1 MKRLHKICCL
11 LIVAI
16 FVLSTTAGC
25 GGKTSSVSAGSTGTA
40 SSAPKKDTL
49 KVAFTSEPPSLTTYD
64 HDSLISV
71 GMNNLTYNGLVRI
84 DNGTLEPVLDLAES
98 YDIKGDVEWTFKL
111 RQGVKFHNDDD
122 FTADDVVA
130 TINYVKTIPGSVGY
144 TSNIAKVEAID
155 KYTVKLTTATPYAGL
170 LYDLGYHYNY
180 IMPKGPLA
188 QGNDFNKNPIGTGP
202 YKLSNWVYGNELT
215 FVAFDNYF
223 DPAHKAKIK
232 TLKFTVIP
240 EGASRAIALEAG
252 EVDFVWEVNGADV
265 AKLKANNKIKVEE
278 INSVDNVVLGLNL
291 DKAPLNSADFRNAIN
306 CAINRKDIIGGALN
320 GFGMV
325 NYSAISMG
333 YAESTQRNAATFDLD
348 KAKEYLKAW
357 GGDPASV
364 TLPILCTN
372 ETRVGIATI
381 IQSNLAKIGIKA
393 EVVPMDTATNFAKMN
408 SGDYVA
414 SIFSW
419 SPSNALTYVTRY
431 HSERRKS
438 KPGVLND
445 PEVDAMV
452 VKAKAT
458 LDTTARKAIIEDIVA
473 RVNTLSPQPSLYQ
486 SVWFRAHDAN
496 LAGVVCSGSGYAS
509 FQDMYWK

>member
-1 MKRLHKICCL
+1 MKRLHRICCL
-11 LIVAI
+11 PIIAI
-16 FVLSTTAGC
+16 LAIGTIAGC
-25 GGKTSSVSAGSTGTA
+25 GKTGGASAGGSAA
-40 SSAPKKDTL
+40 SSSASKKDTL

-84 DNGTLEPVLDLAES
+84 DNKTLEPVLDLAES
-98 YDIKGDVEWTFKL
+98 YTIKDDVEWTFKL
-111 RQGVKFHNDDD
+111 HQGVKFHNGDD

-130 TINYVKTIPGSVGY
+130 TINFVKTIPGSVGY
-144 TSNIAKVEAID
+144 TSSIAKVEAVD
-155 KYTVKLTTATPYAGL
+155 KYTVKITTTTPYAGL

-188 QGNDFNKNPIGTGP
+188 AKNDFNKNPIGTGP
-202 YKLSNWVYGNELT
+202 YKLTNWVYGNELT
-215 FVAFDNYF
+215 FEAFDNYF
-223 DPAHKAKIK
+223 DPAHKPKIK
-232 TLKFTVIP
+232 TLKFTVVP

-265 AKLKANNKIKVEE
+265 ARLKANNKVKVEE

-291 DKAPLNSADFRNAIN
+291 DKPPFDNANFRNAIN
-306 CAINRKDIIGGALN
+306 CAMNRKDIIDGALN
-320 GFGMV
+320 GFGMI

-333 YAESTQRNAATFDLD
+333 YAESTQRNAATFDLN

-364 TLPILCTN
+364 TIPILCTN
-372 ETRVGIATI
+372 ETRVGIATV
-381 IQSNLAKIGIKA
+381 IQSNLAKIGIKV

-408 SGDYVA
+408 SGDYIA

-445 PEVDAMV
+445 AEVDAMV
-452 VKAKAT
+452 TKAKAT
-458 LDTTARKAIIEDIVA
+458 LDAAKRKTIIEDIVA

-496 LAGVVCSGSGYAS
+496 LMGVVCSGSGYAS
-509 FQDMYWK
+509 YQDMYWK